1 VSTRIGQAT
10 QSGDISGVDSPFGQL
25 YRANVGA
32 VSGFFARRCSDPQ
45 TVADLTS
52 ETFVRALGSY
62 RRFDPRRGS
71 ERAWL
76 IGISHNVFRRHV
88 GAVPPPSPD
97 TILHVAA
104 TETLSPRAQR
114 AGATTIS
121 TVSEEGWLQQG
132 KPWRRHVIAHVP
144 GGPLVEEDG
153 SLRLY
158 NRTRNTLL
166 PGTRVPNSTPR
177 YTLTAIGGGR
187 YRLSAP
193 LPNGGVSTPTT
204 IDAATVEALRD
215 GTEAVSWSVA
225 WDGHHQMIGPMV
237 GPSARQ
243 IAQLQAQQPDPVST
257 TFAAQL
263 HRLLD
268 SGHARVTRTTTADG
282 QPAIEISSVH
292 PQSGPRTNYYVNP
305 TTYQPIELDT
315 FGYDSPKDVTRVH
328 FTAYNMLPLAGHE
341 RLLRMTVPS
350 TARVD
355 HTPADYWQ
363 AAGLA
368 RIF

>member
-1 VSTRIGQAT
+1 
-10 QSGDISGVDSPFGQL
+10 
-25 YRANVGA
+25 
-32 VSGFFARRCSDPQ
+32 
-45 TVADLTS
+45 
-52 ETFVRALGSY
+52 
-62 RRFDPRRGS
+62 
-71 ERAWL
+71 
-76 IGISHNVFRRHV
+76 
-88 GAVPPPSPD
+88 
-97 TILHVAA
+97 
-104 TETLSPRAQR
+104 
-114 AGATTIS
+114 
-121 TVSEEGWLQQG
+121 
-132 KPWRRHVIAHVP
+132 VIAHVP